1 MNEQRLQAY
10 QQLIQ
15 QLLSC
20 PHGEEAAI
28 LQANRELLDVGFLQ
42 MVVEVA
48 GTFTQQG
55 EENTA
60 NWLLALASQ
69 LSEELDIPLEENTPE
84 TETPLTEADIETYL
98 PFLLQVLQATSDSEG
113 NPQVV
118 YPLLAANTDK
128 LNLTF
133 AKLLQAWATKTLEA
147 EPHTAEDIA
156 IAIGNFSNL
165 IQEFPSD
172 NKTSDI
178 EIAITGYEIALTI
191 FTRADF
197 PQDWASTYNNLGTAY
212 SDRIKGD
219 PSENFKKALDA
230 FSAALQIYTCDHF
243 PENHAEA
250 LTNLGILYQN
260 SKQFTLAK
268 STFASAIE
276 TVENLRSGI
285 ISGEES
291 KRKFAEK
298 WNQLFRRMVEVCL
311 VLVQETK
318 AIEYIERSKARNLV
332 ELISDSRTFTPI
344 QYPEI
349 QNLLD
354 NETAIIQFYI
364 FNDCFRAFIITR
376 NNDKPQIWQSNSEDL
391 KKLKTWI
398 LNYVQLYDQHKDQ
411 WKDELNNQLIQLG
424 QILHIEQIV
433 SLVPSHCQ
441 KLTLIPHRYLHL
453 FPIHTLMI
461 KESYLLDLFPK
472 GIGYVPSCQLLQQ
485 LHNRQRD
492 DFQSLFAIQTPTPDL
507 YKEDLGAVTTIKKQ
521 FKSTCIFKEEK
532 AKKSTIFS
540 INEKSQQLRTNPDL
554 LKANSVFFFCHGKFE
569 FNYPLESGL
578 QLADESLNLADIINH
593 LKLENCRL
601 VTLSACETGLID
613 TINSSDEYIGLPSGF
628 FVAGSNNVVS
638 SLWTVS
644 ATATA
649 LLMVKFYEEL
659 KHQKNIVLA
668 LKTAQIW
675 LRDTNILGFKQWL
688 PKSNLDED
696 WQDELND
703 YFSKKEQEQGSNVKI
718 FASPFYWS
726 AFCAIGKGV

>member
-1 MNEQRLQAY
+1 MDKQRLQAY

-20 PHGEEAAI
+20 PPNGEVYQLLERNADKLDDNFAAMLRCWAKNTLAEVQPEEA
-28 LQANRELLDVGFLQ
+28 EF
-42 MVVEVA
+42 
-48 GTFTQQG
+48 
-55 EENTA
+55 
-60 NWLLALASQ
+60 
-69 LSEELDIPLEENTPE
+69 
-84 TETPLTEADIETYL
+84 
-98 PFLLQVLQATSDSEG
+98 
-113 NPQVV
+113 
-118 YPLLAANTDK
+118 LAA
-128 LNLTF
+128 
-133 AKLLQAWATKTLEA
+133 
-147 EPHTAEDIA
+147 I
-156 IAIGNFSNL
+156 IGNLSNL
-165 IQEFPSD
+165 IQQFPSD
-172 NKTSDI
+172 DKSNNI
-178 EIAITGYEIALTI
+178 EIAIAGYEIALTI

-197 PQDWASTYNNLGTAY
+197 PQDWVTTRNLASTYNNLGTVY

-219 PSENFKKALDA
+219 PSKNFKKALDA

-243 PENHAEA
+243 PENYAET
-250 LTNLGILYQN
+250 LTNRGMLYQD
-260 SKQFTLAK
+260 SKQFTLAE

-276 TVENLRSGI
+276 TVENLRNDI

-298 WNQLFRRMVEVCL
+298 WNLLFRRMVEVCL

>member
-1 MNEQRLQAY
+1 MDEQHLQVY

-20 PHGEEAAI
+20 PNGEVYQLLERNADKLDDNFAAMLRCWAKNTLAEVQPEEA
-28 LQANRELLDVGFLQ
+28 E
-42 MVVEVA
+42 
-48 GTFTQQG
+48 
-55 EENTA
+55 
-60 NWLLALASQ
+60 S
-69 LSEELDIPLEENTPE
+69 
-84 TETPLTEADIETYL
+84 
-98 PFLLQVLQATSDSEG
+98 
-113 NPQVV
+113 
-118 YPLLAANTDK
+118 LAAIIG
-128 LNLTF
+128 
-133 AKLLQAWATKTLEA
+133 TL
-147 EPHTAEDIA
+147 
-156 IAIGNFSNL
+156 SNL
-165 IQEFPSD
+165 IQQFPSGD
-172 NKTSDI
+172 KSNNI

-197 PQDWASTYNNLGTAY
+197 PQDWVTTRNLASTYNNLGTAY

-219 PSENFKKALDA
+219 PSENFKNALDA
-230 FSAALQIYTCDHF
+230 FSAALQIYTCAHLH
-243 PENHAEA
+243 ENYAEA

-276 TVENLRSGI
+276 TVENLRSDI
-285 ISGEES
+285 TSGEES

-298 WNQLFRRMVEVCL
+298 WNLLFRRMVEVCL
-311 VLVQETK
+311 VLGKETK
-318 AIEYIERSKARNLV
+318 AIEYIERSKTRNLV
-332 ELISDSRTFTPI
+332 ELISANRKFTPI

-364 FNDCFRAFIITR
+364 FNDCFGAFIITR
-376 NNDKPQIWQSNSEDL
+376 NNDKPLIWQSNSEDL
-391 KKLKTWI
+391 KKLKAWI

-453 FPIHTLMI
+453 FPIHSLII

-472 GIGYVPSCQLLQQ
+472 GVGYVPSCQLLQQ

-492 DFQSLFAIQTPTPDL
+492 DFQSLFAIQTPTPDS
-507 YKEDLGAVTTIKKQ
+507 YEKDLGAVTTIKKQ
-521 FKSTCIFKEEK
+521 FKSACIFKEDK

-540 INEKSQQLRTNPDL
+540 INENGKQVRTNPNL
-554 LKANSVFFFCHGKFE
+554 LKANSVLFFCHGKFE
-569 FNYPLESGL
+569 FNSPLESGL

-593 LKLENCRL
+593 LRLENCRL

-628 FVAGSNNVVS
+628 FLAGSNNVVS
-638 SLWTVS
+638 SLWFVRSTP
-644 ATATA
+644 TA
-649 LLMVKFYEEL
+649 LLMIKFYQELEE
-659 KHQKNIVLA
+659 QDNIVLA
-668 LKTAQIW
+668 LNTAQRW
-675 LRDTNILGFKQWL
+675 LRDTTVKEFRDWLSNFSLSLGQKI
-688 PKSNLDED
+688 KLD
-696 WQDELND
+696 
-703 YFSKKEQEQGSNVKI
+703 KEFAKIATDKGEEVKP
-718 FASPFYWS
+718 FASPYYWS
-726 AFCAIGKGV
+726 AFCATGKGV

>member
-10 QQLIQ
+10 YQLVQ

-20 PHGEEAAI
+20 PHGQEAAI
-28 LQANRELLDVGFLQ
+28 LQANRELLDVDFLQ
-42 MVVEVA
+42 VVVEVA

-60 NWLLALASQ
+60 NRLLGLASQ
-69 LSEELDIPLEENTPE
+69 LSEELDIALNGNTPE
-84 TETPLTEADIETYL
+84 PETPLNQANFDTYL
-98 PFLLQVLQATSDSEG
+98 QFLLEVLQATAKSEG

-133 AKLLQAWATKTLEA
+133 AKLLQAWATRTLEA

-156 IAIGNFSNL
+156 IVIGNFSNL
-165 IQEFPSD
+165 IQEFPSN

-197 PQDWASTYNNLGTAY
+197 PQDWASTYNNLGIAY
-212 SDRIKGD
+212 RDRRKGC

-243 PENHAEA
+243 PENYAEA

-260 SKQFTLAK
+260 SKQFPLAK
-268 STFASAIE
+268 STFVSAIE
-276 TVENLRSGI
+276 TVENLRSNI
-285 ISGEES
+285 TSGEES

-311 VLVQETK
+311 VLGQETK

-332 ELISDSRTFTPI
+332 ELISDTRTFTPT

-649 LLMVKFYEEL
+649 LLMVKFHEEL

>member
-1 MNEQRLQAY
+1 MDEHRLQAY
-10 QQLIQ
+10 KQLIK

-28 LQANRELLDVGFLQ
+28 LQTNRELLDVGFLQ
-42 MVVEVA
+42 VVVEVA
-48 GTFTQQG
+48 ATFTQQG

-60 NWLLALASQ
+60 NRLLSLASQ
-69 LSEELDIPLEENTPE
+69 LSEQLDIALDPNTPE
-84 TETPLTEADIETYL
+84 PETLVNEADIETYRQ
-98 PFLLQVLQATSDSEG
+98 FLLEVLQATSDSEG

-133 AKLLQAWATKTLEA
+133 AKLLQDWATRTLEA

-156 IAIGNFSNL
+156 IVIGNFSNL
-165 IQEFPSD
+165 IQEFPSN

-197 PQDWASTYNNLGTAY
+197 PQDWASTYNNLGIAY
-212 SDRIKGD
+212 RDRRKGC

-243 PENHAEA
+243 PENYAEA

-260 SKQFTLAK
+260 SKQFPLAK
-268 STFASAIE
+268 STFVSAIE

-507 YKEDLGAVTTIKKQ
+507 YKEDLGY
-521 FKSTCIFKEEK
+521 
-532 AKKSTIFS
+532 
-540 INEKSQQLRTNPDL
+540 R
-554 LKANSVFFFCHGKFE
+554 
-569 FNYPLESGL
+569 
-578 QLADESLNLADIINH
+578 LN
-593 LKLENCRL
+593 K
-601 VTLSACETGLID
+601 
-613 TINSSDEYIGLPSGF
+613 
-628 FVAGSNNVVS
+628 
-638 SLWTVS
+638 
-644 ATATA
+644 
-649 LLMVKFYEEL
+649 
-659 KHQKNIVLA
+659 
-668 LKTAQIW
+668 
-675 LRDTNILGFKQWL
+675 
-688 PKSNLDED
+688 
-696 WQDELND
+696 
-703 YFSKKEQEQGSNVKI
+703 
-718 FASPFYWS
+718 
-726 AFCAIGKGV
+726 

>member
-1 MNEQRLQAY
+1 MDEHRLQAY
-10 QQLIQ
+10 KQLIK

-28 LQANRELLDVGFLQ
+28 LQTNRELLDVGFLQ
-42 MVVEVA
+42 VVVEVA
-48 GTFTQQG
+48 ATFTQQG

-60 NWLLALASQ
+60 NRLLSLASQ
-69 LSEELDIPLEENTPE
+69 LSEQLDIALDPNTPE
-84 TETPLTEADIETYL
+84 PETLVNEADIETYRQ
-98 PFLLQVLQATSDSEG
+98 FLLEVLQATSDSEG

-133 AKLLQAWATKTLEA
+133 AKLLQDWATRTLEA

-156 IAIGNFSNL
+156 IVIGNFSNL
-165 IQEFPSD
+165 IQEFPSN

-197 PQDWASTYNNLGTAY
+197 PQDWASTYNNLGIAY
-212 SDRIKGD
+212 RDRRKGC

-243 PENHAEA
+243 PENYAEA

-260 SKQFTLAK
+260 SKQFPLAK
-268 STFASAIE
+268 STFVSAIE

>member
-1 MNEQRLQAY
+1 MDEQRLQAY

-20 PHGEEAAI
+20 PDGEKAAI

-60 NWLLALASQ
+60 NWLLSLASQ
-69 LSEELDIPLEENTPE
+69 LSEQLDIALDPNTPE
-84 TETPLTEADIETYL
+84 PETLVNEADIETYRQ
-98 PFLLQVLQATSDSEG
+98 FLLEVLQATSDSEG

-133 AKLLQAWATKTLEA
+133 AKLLQAWATRTLEA

-156 IAIGNFSNL
+156 IVIGNFSNL
-165 IQEFPSD
+165 IQEFPSN

-197 PQDWASTYNNLGTAY
+197 PQDWASTYNNLGIAY
-212 SDRIKGD
+212 RDRRKGC

-243 PENHAEA
+243 PENYAEA

-260 SKQFTLAK
+260 SKQFPLAK
-268 STFASAIE
+268 STFVSAIE
-276 TVENLRSGI
+276 TVENLRSNI
-285 ISGEES
+285 TSGEES

-311 VLVQETK
+311 VLGQETK

-332 ELISDSRTFTPI
+332 ELISDTRTFTPT

-391 KKLKTWI
+391 KKLKAWI
-398 LNYVQLYDQHKDQ
+398 LNYVQLYYQHKDQ

-613 TINSSDEYIGLPSGF
+613 TINSSDEYIGLPNGF
-628 FVAGSNNVVS
+628 LLAGSTNVVS

-644 ATATA
+644 AVATA

-659 KHQKNIVLA
+659 ENQRNIVLA
-668 LKTAQIW
+668 LQNAQRW
-675 LRDTNILGFKQWL
+675 LRDSTIEGFRTWIKQ
-688 PKSNLDED
+688 SNLDECS
-696 WQDELND
+696 QDDLDN
-703 YFSKKEQEQGSNVKI
+703 YFFEKEQKQGSDIKI

>member
-10 QQLIQ
+10 YQLIQ

-60 NWLLALASQ
+60 KWLLALASQ
-69 LSEELDIPLEENTPE
+69 LSVELDIPLEENTPE

-696 WQDELND
+696 WQDELDD
-703 YFSKKEQEQGSNVKI
+703 YFSIEERNQGSNVKI
-718 FASPFYWS
+718 FVSPFYWS

>member
-10 QQLIQ
+10 YQLIQ

-243 PENHAEA
+243 PENYAEA

-260 SKQFTLAK
+260 SKQFPLAK

-276 TVENLRSGI
+276 TVENLRNDI

-298 WNQLFRRMVEVCL
+298 WNLLFRRMVEVCL
-311 VLVQETK
+311 VLGQETK
-318 AIEYIERSKARNLV
+318 AIEYIERSKTRNLV
-332 ELISDSRTFTPI
+332 ELISANRKFTPI
-344 QYPEI
+344 QYTEI

-376 NNDKPQIWQSNSEDL
+376 NNPKPVIWKSPDQDLTDL
-391 KKLKTWI
+391 KKWI
-398 LNYVQLYDQHKDQ
+398 YQYIENYVKNKDN
-411 WKDELNNQLIQLG
+411 WGLSLSNKLTELAN
-424 QILHIEQIV
+424 ILHLPEIITLIPTQY
-433 SLVPSHCQ
+433 Q
-441 KLTLIPHRYLHL
+441 KLIIIPHRYLHIVPFHAVPLSVNNEDSEYL
-453 FPIHTLMI
+453 FARFTDGV
-461 KESYLLDLFPK
+461 SYA
-472 GIGYVPSCQLLQQ
+472 PSCQLLKFAQKPLPNSLLPQ
-485 LHNRQRD
+485 TRIRLSN
-492 DFQSLFAIQTPTPDL
+492 LFAIQNPSNDL
-507 YKEDLGAVTTIKKQ
+507 PYTNIEVETIANKFQPQQTLKHRKAT
-521 FKSTCIFKEEK
+521 KSALLEQPIKDTFLN
-532 AKKSTIFS
+532 SQWLHFS
-540 INEKSQQLRTNPDL
+540 
-554 LKANSVFFFCHGKFE
+554 CHGYFKFDE
-569 FNYPLESGL
+569 PLKSGL
-578 QLADESLNLADIINH
+578 QLAGAEVSNNNVNIHSSGYLRVNEQTTLDLTQCLTLEEIFELNLAQ
-593 LKLENCRL
+593 CYL
-601 VTLSACETGLID
+601 VCLSACETGLTD
-613 TINSSDEYIGLPSGF
+613 LLNTSDEYISLSSGF
-628 FVAGSNNVVS
+628 IKAGASNIVS
-638 SLWTVS
+638 SLWAIS
-644 ATATA
+644 DFHTA
-649 LLMVKFYEEL
+649 LLMIKFYENLENDVQNVVL
-659 KHQKNIVLA
+659 SLNHAQKWLNQATQQQIVKWIDQQHQMEEEA
-668 LKTAQIW
+668 
-675 LRDTNILGFKQWL
+675 KQ
-688 PKSNLDED
+688 E
-696 WQDELND
+696 
-703 YFSKKEQEQGSNVKI
+703 I
-718 FASPFYWS
+718 
-726 AFCAIGKGV
+726 

>member
-1 MNEQRLQAY
+1 
-10 QQLIQ
+10 
-15 QLLSC
+15 
-20 PHGEEAAI
+20 
-28 LQANRELLDVGFLQ
+28 
-42 MVVEVA
+42 
-48 GTFTQQG
+48 
-55 EENTA
+55 
-60 NWLLALASQ
+60 
-69 LSEELDIPLEENTPE
+69 
-84 TETPLTEADIETYL
+84 
-98 PFLLQVLQATSDSEG
+98 
-113 NPQVV
+113 
-118 YPLLAANTDK
+118 
-128 LNLTF
+128 
-133 AKLLQAWATKTLEA
+133 
-147 EPHTAEDIA
+147 
-156 IAIGNFSNL
+156 
-165 IQEFPSD
+165 
-172 NKTSDI
+172 
-178 EIAITGYEIALTI
+178 
-191 FTRADF
+191 
-197 PQDWASTYNNLGTAY
+197 
-212 SDRIKGD
+212 
-219 PSENFKKALDA
+219 
-230 FSAALQIYTCDHF
+230 
-243 PENHAEA
+243 
-250 LTNLGILYQN
+250 
-260 SKQFTLAK
+260 
-268 STFASAIE
+268 
-276 TVENLRSGI
+276 
-285 ISGEES
+285 
-291 KRKFAEK
+291 
-298 WNQLFRRMVEVCL
+298 
-311 VLVQETK
+311 
-318 AIEYIERSKARNLV
+318 
-332 ELISDSRTFTPI
+332 
-344 QYPEI
+344 
-349 QNLLD
+349 
-354 NETAIIQFYI
+354 
-364 FNDCFRAFIITR
+364 
-376 NNDKPQIWQSNSEDL
+376 
-391 KKLKTWI
+391 
-398 LNYVQLYDQHKDQ
+398 
-411 WKDELNNQLIQLG
+411 
-424 QILHIEQIV
+424 
-433 SLVPSHCQ
+433 
-441 KLTLIPHRYLHL
+441 
-453 FPIHTLMI
+453 MI

-649 LLMVKFYEEL
+649 LLMVKFHEEL